1 MKKSKIAIFIFI
13 IVCLLSCLTEN
24 DMKKVA
30 FKGLIAK
37 IYQDVDNHSMYTFLI
52 KTSDKSITGVADV
65 FPNSWEY
72 ASVGDSII
80 KEKDELYIKIIRKNG
95 EYKRFYFQ
103 K

>member
-1 MKKSKIAIFIFI
+1 MFVLVSYRKGY
-13 IVCLLSCLTEN
+13 
-24 DMKKVA
+24 KKVA

-37 IYQDVDNHSMYTFLI
+37 VYRDEENHYVYTFLI
-52 KTSDKSITGVADV
+52 KTSNKSITEVADN
-65 FPNSWEY
+65 FPYSWEY